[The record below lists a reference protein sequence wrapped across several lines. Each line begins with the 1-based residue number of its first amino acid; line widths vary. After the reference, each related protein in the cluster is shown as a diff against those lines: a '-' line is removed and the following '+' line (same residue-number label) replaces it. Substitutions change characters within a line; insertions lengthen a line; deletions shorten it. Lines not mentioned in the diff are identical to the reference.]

1 MLLFRNYLQEL
12 EQKLLFVG
20 SAEEEQENFPRCSF
34 QVSELRKERQLRVGI
49 PAGQRGP
56 SMMMLWPPV

>member
-49 PAGQRGP
+49 PAGQ
-56 SMMMLWPPV
+56 